1 MRDGQCL
8 HIRKLVGKV
17 LGLSGFPS
25 FKNPETRKL
34 VNEDS
39 NYHVMRGVM
48 EAFTPCV
55 DSCSGM
61 QTRDHPEPCGTLFGK
76 VLEKI

>member
-55 DSCSGM
+55 DS
-61 QTRDHPEPCGTLFGK
+61 
-76 VLEKI
+76 